1 MNIEH
6 KKIMARSDSSDDDR
20 KRSRHRKKR
29 RSVSSSSE
37 NSSSP
42 SPDYSRSRSKRSR
55 SRSRDRNNRRK
66 RSRSR
71 SKDRKTADRWPKDG
85 YEELKRDNYQQQ
97 KQGSS
102 RNNFHGNNQNRGAAA
117 GTGNRNDRNGGG
129 GGSGTYGDEYME
141 HRRKQREEICERGAL
156 EVWGKSPTR
165 EDLPSDSSDDDD
177 DDDAN
182 KNEKDEKHGK
192 KSKKDH
198 KKHKKSKKSK
208 HKKSKKSKK
217 SKKKKRKR
225 SSSSSSSE
233 EDSDGDDEWVEKK
246 LVPRIGNVTKK
257 TMEDL
262 DPEEDEEFVGPQ
274 LPTKVTLTH
283 KEMGSALLAGEGAA
297 MAAFVADGKR
307 IPRRGEIGL
316 TSEEI
321 THYEDEGWVM
331 SGSRHRR
338 MEAVRLRKEN
348 QIYSADEQRA
358 LAMFSKDERT
368 KRENK
373 ILGQFRDM
381 VKTKLKKTKD

>member
-1 MNIEH
+1 MP
-6 KKIMARSDSSDDDR
+6 RSDSSDDDR
-20 KRSRHRKKR
+20 RRSGHRKKR

-55 SRSRDRNNRRK
+55 SRSKDRHRKK

-71 SKDRKTADRWPKDG
+71 SRSRDRKTDRWPKDG
-85 YEELKRDNYQQQ
+85 YEELKTKEWSWNDYQQ
-97 KQGSS
+97 KQS
-102 RNNFHGNNQNRGAAA
+102 RNNYHGNDQSR
-117 GTGNRNDRNGGG
+117 TGNRNDRNG
-129 GGSGTYGDEYME
+129 SGTHGAEYME

-165 EDLPSDSSDDDD
+165 EDLPSDSSDGDDVD
-177 DDDAN
+177 NAN
-182 KNEKDEKHGK
+182 KKEKDEKHGK

-233 EDSDGDDEWVEKK
+233 DSGDDSEDEWVEKK

-257 TMEDL
+257 SIEDL
-262 DPEEDEEFVGPQ
+262 NPEDDEEFVGPQ
-274 LPTKVTLTH
+274 LPSVIKGTLTH
-283 KEMGSALLAGEGAA
+283 KEMGSALLPGEGSA
-297 MAAFVADGKR
+297 MAAFVAEGKR

-321 THYEDEGWVM
+321 THYEEEGWVM